1 MGEGGL
7 TNHLRGRRPQLDDGD
22 GNSESIVDHGV
33 STATSPVAMGEVLA
47 PGPTLTVEMSTPHPA
62 PEHDG
67 KLEFP
72 VDELLRRAT
81 VHPPY
86 GEQVIDDLTP
96 EEADA
101 FLDAVLS

>member
-1 MGEGGL
+1 M
-7 TNHLRGRRPQLDDGD
+7 TARR
-22 GNSESIVDHGV
+22 V
-33 STATSPVAMGEVLA
+33 SS
-47 PGPTLTVEMSTPHPA
+47 TLIGEMSTPHRA
-62 PEHDG
+62 EHDEN
-67 KLEFP
+67 LEFP
-72 VDELLRRAT
+72 VHELLKRAT